1 MRRGVV
7 FAILGTSRTRCA
19 AGIPLLVQKEFEMDI
34 FIIFAIFTVGIA
46 AKNYV
51 VNRVQEKAAI
61 EKALAAR
68 LSE

>member
-7 FAILGTSRTRCA
+7 FAILGLSRTRCA
-19 AGIPLLVQKEFEMDI
+19 TGTPLLRRKEFEMDI
-34 FIIFAIFTVGIA
+34 LIIVAIFTVGIA

-51 VNRVQEKAAI
+51 VNRAQERAAI

>member
-7 FAILGTSRTRCA
+7 FAILGKSRTSCA
-19 AGIPLLVQKEFEMDI
+19 TGTPLLRRKEFEMDI
-34 FIIFAIFTVGIA
+34 LIIFAIFTVGIA
-46 AKNYV
+46 AKNFV